1 MKLFFFDESN
11 TLIDIEKLESLKI
24 ITFDHKSHILLKNKQ
39 IEHQISDE
47 FLDEQIS
54 KEITKRNYQLIQW
67 YNLDLIKE
75 KLTFH
80 EVNIPKLFTD
90 EFTSSLLK
98 ILKKVVEI
106 QNILKK
112 YPNIEIITSNELYDI
127 TKIFSTSIFK
137 IEKNHNEKF

>member
-1 MKLFFFDESN
+1 MEFFFFDESN
-11 TLIDIEKLESLKI
+11 TLIDIEKLKNFKI
-24 ITFDHKSHILLKNKQ
+24 ITFDYKSHILLKNNQ

-47 FLDEQIS
+47 FLDEQVS
-54 KEITKRNYQLIQW
+54 KEITKRNYELIRW

-98 ILKKVVEI
+98 ILKKIIEI
-106 QNILKK
+106 KTISKK
-112 YPNIEIITSNELYDI
+112 YANMEIIASNELYDI
-127 TKIFSTSIFK
+127 AKFFTTSISK
-137 IEKNHNEKF
+137 IEKNTN

>member
-11 TLIDIEKLESLKI
+11 TLIDIKKLEDLKI
-24 ITFDHKSHILLKNKQ
+24 ITFDLKSHILLKNNQ

-47 FLDEQIS
+47 FLDEEIS
-54 KEITKRNYQLIQW
+54 KEITSKNYQLIQW

-80 EVNIPKLFTD
+80 GVNIPKLFTD

-98 ILKKVVEI
+98 ILKKVIEI
-106 QNILKK
+106 KNILKK
-112 YPNIEIITSNELYDI
+112 YPNVEIITSNELYDI

-137 IEKNHNEKF
+137 IEKNNT